1 MVTLADSQGEKPAE
15 LPVQQSI
22 KIKLILN
29 RNTAK
34 TLGLAAPITLPGR
47 PDEGHRITVAFVAVH
62 ESGSGPI
69 ADIQQQAPENV
80 GLLGK
85 SRHQNKKASLLLVDP

>member
-1 MVTLADSQGEKPAE
+1 LIWSVVTLAGFSRGE

-29 RNTAK
+29 RTTAK

-47 PDEGHRITVAFVAVH
+47 ADEGHRITVAFVAVYEFWNWH
-62 ESGSGPI
+62 IVSFRCCAPIPFGPKRTLSCI
-69 ADIQQQAPENV
+69 LWDTP
-80 GLLGK
+80 
-85 SRHQNKKASLLLVDP
+85 